1 MSLQPYGR
9 PNRQTIK
16 AAIDT
21 LISIMPPPNVGDL
34 KIFTS
39 ALGAILERYPDDVVR
54 RFADP
59 LAGIAASSNFF
70 PTLAQCREWLEKQVA
85 PDEWELRRQDR
96 AARAEQARHA
106 LPPPVDRSRR
116 PTLKEMGEKY
126 RNDPSPMVRHLAAR
140 WRGEEPTGPAPAP
153 GSGFIL
159 DANGRAPPHIPPG
172 SIINYKGE
180 IVGHR
185 NPDGTITYLPG
196 GAP

>member
-1 MSLQPYGR
+1 
-9 PNRQTIK
+9 
-16 AAIDT
+16 
-21 LISIMPPPNVGDL
+21 
-34 KIFTS
+34 
-39 ALGAILERYPDDVVR
+39 
-54 RFADP
+54 
-59 LAGIAASSNFF
+59 
-70 PTLAQCREWLEKQVA
+70 
-85 PDEWELRRQDR
+85 
-96 AARAEQARHA
+96 
-106 LPPPVDRSRR
+106 
-116 PTLKEMGEKY
+116 MGEKY